1 MGVGVLHA
9 LTGLVLNADSWSA
22 ILRDG
27 YFNAV
32 RPQFD
37 REAAFW
43 FMMLTPFL
51 VAIGLMVR
59 HALARDDR
67 WLLALAGWTLL
78 GIGTAG
84 AVAIPVSGFWFG
96 IVLSIPLLIHVYRR
110 KPRDARRVLLHRRL
124 A

>member
-9 LTGLVLNADSWSA
+9 LTGIVLNADSWSA

-32 RPQFD
+32 RPHFD

-43 FMMLTPFL
+43 IMMLTPFL

-67 WLLALAGWTLL
+67 WLLALAGWSLL

-84 AVAIPVSGFWFG
+84 AVAMPISGFWVG

-110 KPRDARRVLLHRRL
+110 KPRDA
-124 A
+124 